1 MQVSGKKRK
10 EAGTIE
16 YVSLYREPLL
26 THAICGL
33 RAREKSEPVF
43 ARTLSPDGDKFI
55 YFAGQLFQVEGFLDE
70 PVTPAGH
77 DLRGLAVEAVAAG
90 E

>member
-16 YVSLYREPLL
+16 YVALYREPLL

-55 YFAGQLFQVEGFLDE
+55 YFAGQLFQVEGFLDATTAT
-70 PVTPAGH
+70 VFQILT
-77 DLRGLAVEAVAAG
+77 GLVA
-90 E
+90 